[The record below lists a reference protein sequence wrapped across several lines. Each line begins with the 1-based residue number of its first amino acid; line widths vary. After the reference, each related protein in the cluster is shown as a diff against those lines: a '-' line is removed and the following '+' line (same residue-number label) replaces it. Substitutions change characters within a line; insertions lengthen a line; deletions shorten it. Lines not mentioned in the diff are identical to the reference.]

1 MANKKLKNFEYA
13 NHSEKEKSQQ
23 INSDEISFFE
33 CVNGFVFLICDGNI
47 IEDTITKPSLLAAE
61 RIKYYLENEFV
72 EKPSEAIYNALVYAN
87 GFIFEYARKNP
98 DFNNPRVSCSILL
111 FRDNECYYCTIGN
124 SSIYFFNGRKV
135 YTIARGDLET
145 SAVKDAGDETVNGN
159 FLGQKQNIEPYINP
173 EPLNAINDDI
183 IVLCSNGF
191 YEVINEKS
199 MLKIL
204 SDPMP
209 VQTKVYRLIDTAM
222 LAGAEDSVSIQLIS
236 FYNLDNKN
244 RQFYPLQ
251 VKGKKIIK
259 TEKPLKK
266 DKPNESEEEKGIK
279 TSSNPILEKLEQP
292 AVKYTLIALVV
303 LLLTYMFYDM
313 FLFNPVP
320 QQRIEI
326 TAPAE
331 AADEDF
337 IDDESATE
345 SPEYLIPQDRI
356 YQVRSGDN
364 WSRIYNQ
371 FGVCSWFIRN
381 HPPNRGRFDS
391 EENPIAGTQISIP
404 LLYSSREE
412 LNPDFYQDFSLE
424 KTGVRCEN
432 ANQAFLNDFREKRL
446 N

>member
-13 NHSEKEKSQQ
+13 NHSEKGKSQQ

-33 CVNGFVFLICDGNI
+33 CVNGFVFLICDGNAM
-47 IEDTITKPSLLAAE
+47 ENTAAKPSLLAAE

-111 FRDNECYYCTIGN
+111 FRDNECYYSTIG
-124 SSIYFFNGRKV
+124 SSCIYFFNGRRI
-135 YTIARGDLET
+135 YTIARGDVET
-145 SAVKDAGDETVNGN
+145 STGKVAGDETVNGT

-173 EPLNAINDDI
+173 EPLNAVNDDI
-183 IVLCSNGF
+183 IVLCSDGF

-222 LAGAEDSVSIQLIS
+222 LSGAEDSVSIQLIS
-236 FYNLDNKN
+236 FYNLANKN
-244 RQFYPLQ
+244 RQFHPLQ
-251 VKGKKIIK
+251 VKGKKIVK
-259 TEKPLKK
+259 TERPVKK
-266 DKPNESEEEKGIK
+266 DEPVEGEEEGIK

-292 AVKYTLIALVV
+292 AVKYTLIALGA
-303 LLLTYMFYDM
+303 LLLAYMFYDM

-320 QQRIEI
+320 QQRIEV
-326 TAPAE
+326 TAPVQPPDEEEAAEEPVAE
-331 AADEDF
+331 AQDY
-337 IDDESATE
+337 I
-345 SPEYLIPQDRI
+345 IPQDRI
-356 YQVRSGDN
+356 YQVRSGDT

-391 EENPIAGTQISIP
+391 EGNPIAGTQISIP
-404 LLYSSREE
+404 LLYSSRQD

-424 KTGVRCEN
+424 KTGARCEN